1 MLQETRSRGYALRSL
16 VEASYESAKAEAV
29 IKGILRT
36 DIIRTDWSNCRLGSR
51 ISDSGWRREIANN
64 ESLLMNHDLTVSQ
77 NNKTHTS
84 QVISGDG

>member
-1 MLQETRSRGYALRSL
+1 MLQETIRSL

-51 ISDSGWRREIANN
+51 ISPFNFSSARPTLAGAEK
-64 ESLLMNHDLTVSQ
+64 LLTTNLYS
-77 NNKTHTS
+77 
-84 QVISGDG
+84 